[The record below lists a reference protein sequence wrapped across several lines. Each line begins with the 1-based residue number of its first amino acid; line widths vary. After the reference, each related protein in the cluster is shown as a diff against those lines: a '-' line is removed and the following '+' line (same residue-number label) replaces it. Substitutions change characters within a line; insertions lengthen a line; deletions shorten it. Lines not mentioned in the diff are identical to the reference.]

1 MWEIIHS
8 FGAGIAF
15 ALGVFSGAVLCQLA
29 SRKGREEFV
38 ADMKAE
44 REAMEKRLVEQCEGV
59 LRIAVA
65 MENISEL
72 KLRDSSSR

>member
-1 MWEIIHS
+1 MWEVIHS

-29 SRKGREEFV
+29 NRKAREEFV
-38 ADMKAE
+38 SDMKAE
-44 REAMEKRLVEQCEGV
+44 REALETRLVEQCEGV
-59 LRIAVA
+59 LRIATA

-72 KLRDSSSR
+72 KLHDSSGR